1 MERGK
6 SCKITNM
13 ITVKRSERR
22 PFIFIFILNIVLRNS
37 YQADEIVMEIKEW
50 KQKVPDDCNRVLLD
64 VLETLIVS

>member
-1 MERGK
+1 
-6 SCKITNM
+6 M
-13 ITVKRSERR
+13 IRVKRSERR

-37 YQADEIVMEIKEW
+37 HQADKVVMEIKEW